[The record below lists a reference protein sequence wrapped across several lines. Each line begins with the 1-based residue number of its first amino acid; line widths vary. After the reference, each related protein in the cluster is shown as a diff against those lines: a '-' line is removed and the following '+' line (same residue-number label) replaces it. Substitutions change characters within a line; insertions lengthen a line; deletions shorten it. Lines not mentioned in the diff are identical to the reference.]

1 MLDVRRLRVLREVAT
16 RGSFSA
22 AAEELFL
29 SQSAVSQQVA
39 ALERE
44 VGMRLLDR
52 TRQGPHLT
60 DPGRALVAHAD
71 AVIARLE
78 EAERELRAIAGLE
91 GGELRIASFA
101 SASATIVTE
110 AAARFTKRHPKVRL
124 SLSEAEPEDSVP
136 SRLRAGELD
145 LALVLDYPIVPTEPE
160 RDLELTLLLT
170 ESMHLALPSDHRLAK
185 RRSVRLTDLADESW
199 LSGVAPSSCR
209 EVVVRACQEA
219 GFEPEISYESDDY
232 AVLQGLVAAG
242 LGVTFLPDL
251 ALPMLRS
258 DVLVL
263 PTKPEAPKRRIWA
276 ATRSAGS
283 RSPATDAMVAILG
296 EVSARTIPPGARAA
310 A

>member
-1 MLDVRRLRVLREVAT
+1 MLDVRRLHVLREVAS

-22 AAEELFL
+22 AADELFL

-44 VGMRLLDR
+44 VGMPLLER
-52 TRQGPHLT
+52 TREGPVLT
-60 DPGRALVAHAD
+60 DAGRALVGHAD
-71 AVIARLE
+71 AVIARLD
-78 EAERELRAIAGLE
+78 EAERELQAIAGLE

-110 AAARFTKRHPKVRL
+110 AAAEFTKRHPKVRI
-124 SLSEAEPEDSVP
+124 SLSEAEPEESVP
-136 SRLRAGELD
+136 PRLRAGELD
-145 LALVLDYPIVPTEPE
+145 LALVLDYPIVPEE
-160 RDLELTLLLT
+160 AHRDLELTLLLT
-170 ESMHLALPSDHRLAK
+170 ESMHLVLPRDHRLAE
-185 RRSVRLTDLADESW
+185 RRSVRLTDLADEPW

-209 EVVVRACQEA
+209 EVVVRACEAA
-219 GFEPEISYESDDY
+219 GFEPQISYESDDY

-251 ALPMLRS
+251 ALPTMRS
-258 DVLVL
+258 DLVVV
-263 PTKPEAPKRRIWA
+263 PTKPKAPERRIWA

-283 RSPATDAMVAILG
+283 CSPATDAMVAILG
-296 EVSARTIPPGARAA
+296 DVSSSFIARGARAA

>member
-1 MLDVRRLRVLREVAT
+1 MLDVRRLNVLREVAS

-22 AAEELFL
+22 AADRLFL

-44 VGMRLLDR
+44 VGMPLLDR
-52 TRQGPHLT
+52 TRDGPRLT
-60 DPGRALVAHAD
+60 DAGRALVAHAD
-71 AVIARLE
+71 AVIARLD
-78 EAERELRAIAGLE
+78 EAERELQAIAGLE
-91 GGELRIASFA
+91 GGELRMASFA

-110 AAARFTKRHPKVRL
+110 AAAEFTKRYPKVRL

-136 SRLRAGELD
+136 PRLRAGELD
-145 LALVLDYPIVPTEPE
+145 LALMLDYPIVPEEPH

-170 ESMHLALPSDHRLAK
+170 ESMHLALPSDHRYAE
-185 RRSVRLTDLADESW
+185 RQTVRLADLADEPW
-199 LSGVAPSSCR
+199 LAGVAPSSCR

-258 DVLVL
+258 DLVVRAA
-263 PTKPEAPKRRIWA
+263 KPEAPKRRIWA

-283 RSPATDAMVAILG
+283 RSPATEAMVAILG
-296 EVSARTIPPGARAA
+296 EVGTRWTARGARAA